1 MNIKQEYLEGLFS
14 LEIEEIKDIL
24 INILGQ
30 SGFLIN

>member
-1 MNIKQEYLEGLFS
+1 MNIKKEYLESLFS